1 MSCVLKLCCVYRVDV
16 VCTGAILC
24 EPGRRHSG
32 RPRASW
38 DDTAGRKELVDV
50 AAEFVDVKRKA
61 EERCSRLE
69 VLLCKI
75 LFVYRV
81 LIRRGVCWFYYY
93 LSLIVLTC
101 RCILS
106 RSWVF
111 EVITLAYKINIP
123 LTFV

>member
-1 MSCVLKLCCVYRVDV
+1 M
-16 VCTGAILC
+16 
-24 EPGRRHSG
+24 SG

-81 LIRRGVCWFYYY
+81 LIKKGICFIIIY
-93 LSLIVLTC
+93 L
-101 RCILS
+101 LS
-106 RSWVF
+106 C
-111 EVITLAYKINIP
+111 
-123 LTFV
+123 